1 MLKNLLFVHGREAY
15 RRNCYLIMYMFYK
28 NIILVIPIF
37 VFGWF
42 SRFSGTEIYNVIFLD
57 FYNLA
62 LTAIPIIWFAV
73 FDWEHEKETFLATPR
88 LYKIGMD
95 DVFFNTA
102 AFWRWVFY
110 AVWQGILLV
119 YVIFFTFS
127 AAEVQG
133 GIQSG
138 LVLEGNFVFYA
149 IVVVVNVKVL
159 ISSF

>member
-73 FDWEHEKETFLATPR
+73 FDQEHEKETFLATPR

-102 AFWRWVFY
+102 AFWRWFFY

-119 YVIFFTFS
+119 YIVFFTFVG
-127 AAEVQG
+127 AEV
-133 GIQSG
+133 
-138 LVLEGNFVFYA
+138 
-149 IVVVVNVKVL
+149 
-159 ISSF
+159 